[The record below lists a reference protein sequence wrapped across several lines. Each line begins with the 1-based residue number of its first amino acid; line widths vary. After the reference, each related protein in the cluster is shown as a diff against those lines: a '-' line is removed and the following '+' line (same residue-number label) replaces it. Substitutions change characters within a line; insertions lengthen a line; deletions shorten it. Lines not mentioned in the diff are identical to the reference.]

1 MAQLYYEAADG
12 QILNLM
18 SDGIYTQDPE
28 NLTQNIWKYT
38 TISGV
43 NGLARVKKFYKD
55 IQTAKLTLSIMA
67 ENEEQFNEIMYS
79 MHRIFDK
86 DVRMLTPGR
95 IWWGNFYKEGFIFS
109 TQNSDYEELFESI
122 EHEVE
127 FISTNPYWIHKETFQ
142 YFSVSTGTGTLDYP
156 RDYGYDYDRSEL
168 VEIIEND
175 CISEANFELIFYG
188 PAANPTVTIG
198 GQYYGLE
205 TELLEGEYA
214 VINSITKK
222 IRQYS
227 ITGQET
233 NIFDKRDRDGD
244 VFAKIPQGTALV
256 MRDRKQKM
264 DITLY
269 DERGEPVWI

>member
-18 SDGIYTQDPE
+18 SGGIYIQNPE
-28 NLTQNIWKYT
+28 NLTQNVWKYT

-55 IQTAKLTLSIMA
+55 IQIEKITLSIMA
-67 ENEEQFNEIMYS
+67 ENEEHFNKIMYN
-79 MHRIFDK
+79 MHQIFDK
-86 DVRMLTPGR
+86 DVRMMTPGR
-95 IWWGNFYKEGFIFS
+95 IWWGKFYKEGFIFS
-109 TQNSDYEELFESI
+109 TQNSDYDELFESV
-122 EHEVE
+122 EHDAE
-127 FISTNPYWIHKETFQ
+127 FIVTYPYWIRKETFQ
-142 YFSVSTGTGTLDYP
+142 YFSRSMGTGSLDYP
-156 RDYGYDYDRSEL
+156 RDFGYDYDQSEL
-168 VEIIEND
+168 IEIIENE
-175 CISEANFELIFYG
+175 CIGEANFELIFYG
-188 PAANPTVTIG
+188 PAVNPTVAIG
-198 GQYYGLE
+198 GRYYGLE
-205 TELLEGEYA
+205 TELQEGEYA

-233 NIFDKRDRDGD
+233 NIFDKRNRDGD
-244 VFAKIPQGTALV
+244 IFAKIPQGKTLI
-256 MRDRKQKM
+256 MRDRTQKM